1 MSQIEEFI
9 SMFLDTKTVDALNNF
24 VEQNNDYSSSADLIA
39 VAFGASEGF
48 SSMSA
53 DDVSKLVLSFK
64 NNLTLLIQKTWVERT
79 DIALK
84 DQLLYQLEQLL
95 VANPSWKENFSL
107 FRQIIDQAVFL
118 MFGQKTDSPDF
129 AEYSI
134 RIDPEFGIFWWYISS
149 LPAKNSWSE
158 EKYRVA
164 MMLGM
169 YFLANY

>member
-1 MSQIEEFI
+1 MSKIDEFI
-9 SMFLDTKTVDALNNF
+9 AEFLDSKTVNALSDFINKAGDFN
-24 VEQNNDYSSSADLIA
+24 SSADLIA
-39 VAFGASEGF
+39 TAFGAAAGF
-48 SSMSA
+48 SSM
-53 DDVSKLVLSFK
+53 DDAAVSKLVVSFK
-64 NNLTLLIQKTWVERT
+64 NNLTLLIQKTWVEKT

-95 VANPSWKENFSL
+95 QANPSWKENYSL

-129 AEYSI
+129 AEYTI

-149 LPAKNSWSE
+149 LPAKTNWSE

>member
-1 MSQIEEFI
+1 MSKIDDFI
-9 SMFLDTKTVDALNNF
+9 TEFLDSDTINALSDFINKADSYN
-24 VEQNNDYSSSADLIA
+24 SSADAIA
-39 VAFGASEGF
+39 MAFGASAGF
-48 SSMSA
+48 SSMDETSI
-53 DDVSKLVLSFK
+53 SKLVVSFK
-64 NNLTLLIQKTWVERT
+64 HNLTLLIQKTWVEKT

-84 DQLLYQLEQLL
+84 DQLLYQLDQLL
-95 VANPSWKENFSL
+95 QANNSWKENYSL

-129 AEYSI
+129 AEYTI

-149 LPAKNSWSE
+149 LPSKTNWSE